1 MRISKEGEA
10 KFKGRAVGI
19 FTGKRRLKQKT
30 LRQFL
35 IWVRG
40 IYLSHLPGGIL
51 KRPQLVSWKD
61 LLRILQAVLL
71 AFADWANGMYLC
83 WNWNSTY
90 VFG

>member
-35 IWVRG
+35 I
-40 IYLSHLPGGIL
+40 
-51 KRPQLVSWKD
+51 
-61 LLRILQAVLL
+61 
-71 AFADWANGMYLC
+71 
-83 WNWNSTY
+83 
-90 VFG
+90 